1 MLLKCAGSNATS
13 SFDEV
18 HAPDIIEELPKD
30 KFKGFLEQPSADIPA
45 TPAPEASSPQPPA
58 QAVTQSSADIPAQP
72 EAGSVIPPIEAI
84 LAAPD
89 LAEVAQKALTPK
101 AWAFYSSAAT
111 DLITHGKNKELV
123 RRLMIRPRVLR
134 NVKNVSFE
142 SSILGLKCKAPFFI
156 SPTAMARLAH
166 PDGELAVSR
175 GAANEGIIQCVR
187 RAISFIC
194 LTDADCFTRFLAMPP
209 TLSSRSSTPHRAVSP
224 SSSNYT

>member
-45 TPAPEASSPQPPA
+45 SPVAETPSAQPAQPPPPSTTA
-58 QAVTQSSADIPAQP
+58 TSADIPAQP
-72 EAGSVIPPIEAI
+72 DHGNAIPPIEAI

-89 LAEVAQKALTPK
+89 LAEVAQRALTPK

-111 DLITHGKNKELV
+111 DLVTHGKNKELV

-134 NVKNVSFE
+134 NVKNVCFE
-142 SSILGLKCKAPFFI
+142 RNILGLKCKAPFFV

-175 GAANEGIIQCVR
+175 GAANEGIIQCVSSETSSHPVKR
-187 RAISFIC
+187 TKTNFK
-194 LTDADCFTRFLAMPP
+194 TDL
-209 TLSSRSSTPHRAVSP
+209 
-224 SSSNYT
+224 

>member
-1 MLLKCAGSNATS
+1 M
-13 SFDEV
+13 

-45 TPAPEASSPQPPA
+45 APTPEVSSPPPAPPA
-58 QAVTQSSADIPAQP
+58 ATTTSADVPAQP
-72 EAGSVIPPIEAI
+72 EVDNVVPPIEAI

-89 LAEVAQKALTPK
+89 LAEVAKKALTPK

-111 DLITHGKNKELV
+111 DLVTHGKNKELV

-142 SSILGLKCKAPFFI
+142 REILGLKCKAPFFV

-175 GAANEGIIQCVR
+175 GVANEGIIQCVR
-187 RAISFIC
+187 SKSYSC
-194 LTDADCFTRFLAMPP
+194 CWNDQ
-209 TLSSRSSTPHRAVSP
+209 
-224 SSSNYT
+224 N